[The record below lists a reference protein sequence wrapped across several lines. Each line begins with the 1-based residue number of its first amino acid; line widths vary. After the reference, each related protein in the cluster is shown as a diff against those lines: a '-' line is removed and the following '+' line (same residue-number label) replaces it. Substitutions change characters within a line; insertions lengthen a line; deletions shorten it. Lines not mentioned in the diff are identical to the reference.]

1 LDDLANGNTR
11 DDPDIREVF
20 PYLLR
25 FQCHFDVVVVIHL
38 GGHRSSVPDTLV
50 PMHDGSF
57 FSFYRTRHDENC
69 GTR

>member
-1 LDDLANGNTR
+1 
-11 DDPDIREVF
+11 
-20 PYLLR
+20 
-25 FQCHFDVVVVIHL
+25 VVVVIHL